1 MSANDDYYLVYT
13 FLFFIA
19 TNATY
24 TTRSLLPD
32 YHFEHCICFLD
43 SFFFS
48 LSCSNDGRFSPPTS
62 HNPLSISYPSPLTL
76 RLLLIHLF
84 KYYWL
89 HKYSRIL
96 AHMLPMMRL
105 VSSVTAMLLTCSL

>member
-13 FLFFIA
+13 FFFFIA

-24 TTRSLLPD
+24 TTRSLLFD

-48 LSCSNDGRFSPPTS
+48 LSCRNHGRFSLPTS
-62 HNPLSISYPSPLTL
+62 HNPLVSQPQAYSLFVYFLFICSNTTGCISIPGFLHICYP
-76 RLLLIHLF
+76 
-84 KYYWL
+84 
-89 HKYSRIL
+89 
-96 AHMLPMMRL
+96 
-105 VSSVTAMLLTCSL
+105 